1 MRVSV
6 IGGGEVTD
14 EETATANELGRV
26 LAERGH
32 TVVCGGRGGTMEA
45 VCRGATSA
53 GGNTIGILPSGDR
66 REANPY
72 VDVAIATGL
81 GHARNALVP
90 LNGDG
95 VVALSGSSGTLTEVG
110 FASIYGRPT
119 VVLEDGPID
128 GLDPAAL
135 AGLEI
140 APSPS
145 AAVDTLERLVDG
157 ADRSG
162 CHHWK

>member
-6 IGGGEVTD
+6 IGGGEVDD
-14 EETATANELGRV
+14 EEATTATELGRV

-32 TVVCGGRGGTMEA
+32 TVVCGGREGTMEA
-45 VCRGATSA
+45 VCRGAKSA
-53 GGNTIGILPSGDR
+53 GGDTIGILPSSDR

-110 FASIYGRPT
+110 FATVYGRPT
-119 VVLEDGPID
+119 VVLENGPID
-128 GLDPAAL
+128 GLDPTTL
-135 AGLEI
+135 VGLEV
-140 APSPS
+140 ARSPS
-145 AAVDTLERLVDG
+145 AAVDILERAVDG
-157 ADRSG
+157 ANRRG
-162 CHHWK
+162 

>member
-14 EETATANELGRV
+14 EEAATATELGRV

-45 VCRGATSA
+45 ACRGAKSA
-53 GGNTIGILPSGDR
+53 GGDTIGILPSSDR

-110 FASIYGRPT
+110 FATVYGRPT
-119 VVLEDGPID
+119 VVLENGPID
-128 GLDPAAL
+128 GLDPATV
-135 AGLEI
+135 AGLEV

-145 AAVDTLERLVDG
+145 AAVDILERAVDG
-157 ADRSG
+157 ANRRG
-162 CHHWK
+162 